1 MFHRLLLPSDQTT
14 PHLCQRPPP
23 KKSTGQMEHE
33 MKIFFMTLLT
43 LSSLNIAAVSAQ
55 ASTGVGEEPHAR
67 AYDHPGHVPIGQPA
81 SGKEITRTIEIGIE
95 ETQSGYMLFDPDAI
109 HIKEG
114 SVVRFVI
121 NNFGDLDHE
130 FFLGSF
136 EEIKKHQQW
145 MLEHP
150 DMKHEDPN
158 AVSIASGSSK
168 TLDWNF
174 LNKTNL
180 EFVCLVPGHREAGMF
195 GVIMVHD
202 HLAPE
207 Q

>member
-1 MFHRLLLPSDQTT
+1 
-14 PHLCQRPPP
+14 
-23 KKSTGQMEHE
+23 MEHE
-33 MKIFFMTLLT
+33 MKIIFTALLI
-43 LSSLNIAAVSAQ
+43 LSGMSIAAMGVE
-55 ASTGVGEEPHAR
+55 ASTGKGDEPHAR
-67 AYDHPGHVPIGQPA
+67 AYDHPGHVPIGKPA
-81 SGKEITRTIEIGIE
+81 IGKEITRIIEINIE
-95 ETQSGYMLFDPDAI
+95 ETQSGYMLFEPDAI

-121 NNFGDLDHE
+121 NNLGHLDHE

-174 LNKTNL
+174 SSKTNL

>member
-1 MFHRLLLPSDQTT
+1 
-14 PHLCQRPPP
+14 
-23 KKSTGQMEHE
+23 
-33 MKIFFMTLLT
+33 MKIVFTALLI
-43 LSSLNIAAVSAQ
+43 LSGLNSAAMRAE
-55 ASTGVGEEPHAR
+55 ASTRVGDEPHAR

-81 SGKEITRTIEIGIE
+81 SGKEITRTIEVNIE

-109 HIKEG
+109 HIKER

-121 NNFGDLDHE
+121 NNFGNLDHE

-136 EEIKKHQQW
+136 NEIKKHQQW

-158 AVSIASGSSK
+158 AVSIQSGSSK

-202 HLAPE
+202 HLAPK

>member
-1 MFHRLLLPSDQTT
+1 MFHRLLPSDQTT
-14 PHLCQRPPP
+14 PCLCQRPP

-43 LSSLNIAAVSAQ
+43 LSSLNIAAVSVQ
-55 ASTGVGEEPHAR
+55 ASTGVGDEPHAR

-81 SGKEITRTIEIGIE
+81 SGKEITHTIEINIE

-136 EEIKKHQQW
+136 EGIKKHQRW

-150 DMKHEDPN
+150 EMKHEDPN
-158 AVSIASGSSK
+158 AVSIPSGSNK

-174 LNKTNL
+174 SNKTKL

-202 HLAPE
+202 HLAPK

>member
-1 MFHRLLLPSDQTT
+1 
-14 PHLCQRPPP
+14 
-23 KKSTGQMEHE
+23 MEYE
-33 MKIFFMTLLT
+33 MKTIFMTLLI
-43 LSSLNIAAVSAQ
+43 LSGLNIAVVSAQ

-67 AYDHPGHVPIGQPA
+67 AYDHPGHVPIGEPA
-81 SGKEITRTIEIGIE
+81 SGKEITRTIEINIE

-121 NNFGDLDHE
+121 NNLGNLDHE

-145 MLEHP
+145 MLKHP
-150 DMKHEDPN
+150 EMKHDDPN
-158 AVSIASGSSK
+158 AVFIPSGSSK

-174 LNKTNL
+174 LRKTNL
-180 EFVCLVPGHREAGMF
+180 EFVCLIPGHREAGMF

-202 HLAPE
+202 HLAPK

>member
-1 MFHRLLLPSDQTT
+1 MFHRLLPSDQTI
-14 PHLCQRPPP
+14 PCLCQRPP
-23 KKSTGQMEHE
+23 KSTRLMEYE
-33 MKIFFMTLLT
+33 MKTIFMTLLI
-43 LSSLNIAAVSAQ
+43 LSGLNIAVVSAQ
-55 ASTGVGEEPHAR
+55 ASTGVGEQPHAR
-67 AYDHPGHVPIGQPA
+67 AYDHPGHVPIGEPA
-81 SGKEITRTIEIGIE
+81 SGKEITRTIEINIE

-109 HIKEG
+109 HIKKG

-121 NNFGDLDHE
+121 NNLGNLDHE

-145 MLEHP
+145 MLKHP
-150 DMKHEDPN
+150 EMKHDDPN
-158 AVSIASGSSK
+158 AVFIPSGSSK

-174 LNKTNL
+174 LSKTNL

-202 HLAPE
+202 HLAPK